1 MTITVVGDPDQLL
14 YRFAGSKPELLT
26 NDIDQWLPEL
36 KTIKLEINYRSQDE
50 IIAKSQQ
57 LIGHNYSG
65 LGGPYPQEFMK
76 NATGTKPDKVFFPSE
91 EIEKMKMWLEIETQ
105 KDSPDNKL
113 ISELGEN
120 IDRKIK
126 AVQFQMYE
134 SPEHEAL
141 ETANKI
147 NKLVQSGYNPGDFFV
162 GARTSAQLGYLEG
175 ALVRAKV
182 PFINIKGGSF
192 WGSKHVADVVAY
204 MRLASTSN
212 KSALERVSNISS
224 NNVVRMWDDKQGK
237 FYKGDYCPVRFLG
250 AEFLKA
256 IKYDIKKVSSV
267 YKAGRKGWYPQP
279 KHGNKRTLTNGQYD
293 LIGFVDDL
301 KWSIKSS
308 SHVGMVVQF
317 IVDNCYEKYL
327 KSQGMGDEGLSNAK
341 LEDLQTVENLA
352 SKYTSVDKFLSY
364 VDEMVQVAEDAE
376 NKDWDNYTVLS
387 TIHGLKGL
395 ERKVVFGLGWS
406 EGVCTKIGKD
416 VGLLPFTF
424 SLSPPPNFG
433 VLPGG
438 SMSPMEDERCI
449 GFVLIS
455 RAIERCYLSG
465 IKSYRSWVMGPSR
478 FIYEMELTDE
488 GN

>member
-1 MTITVVGDPDQLL
+1 MTIVVVGDTDQTL
-14 YRFAGSKPELLT
+14 YRFQGAKPELLT

-57 LIGHNYSG
+57 LISHNYSG
-65 LGGPYPQEFMK
+65 LGGPYPQEFIK
-76 NATGTKPDKVFFPSE
+76 NSSGIKGKGKPVS
-91 EIEKMKMWLEIETQ
+91 
-105 KDSPDNKL
+105 
-113 ISELGEN
+113 
-120 IDRKIK
+120 
-126 AVQFQMYE
+126 FQMYNT
-134 SPEHEAL
+134 PEHEAR

-147 NKLVQSGYNPGDFFV
+147 NNEMIQNGYNPGDFFI
-162 GARTSAQLGYLEG
+162 GARTRAQLGYLEG
-175 ALVRAKV
+175 ALVRAKI

-192 WGSKHVADVVAY
+192 WRSKHVADVVAY
-204 MRLASTSN
+204 LRLAYDTSS
-212 KSALERVSNISS
+212 KEALERVYNIASA
-224 NNVVRMWDDKQGK
+224 NHKYGWDDKVGK
-237 FYKGDYCPVRFLG
+237 FEKGDYCSFRMLG
-250 AEFLKA
+250 KEFLAKINFNFENIDKVLFGSDGWRYQTKKKDYTELGPTKA
-256 IKYDIKKVSSV
+256 QDLQEFVWVLKGCIDQAENVGQIVRV
-267 YKAGRKGWYPQP
+267 IIDDCYK
-279 KHGNKRTLTNGQYD
+279 
-293 LIGFVDDL
+293 
-301 KWSIKSS
+301 
-308 SHVGMVVQF
+308 
-317 IVDNCYEKYL
+317 EYL

-341 LEDLQTVENLA
+341 LEDLQTVEDLA
-352 SKYTSVDKFLSY
+352 SKYTSVNKFLAH
-364 VDEMVQVAEDAE
+364 VDEMIQVAEDAK
-376 NKDWDNYTVLS
+376 NKDWDGYVVLS

-465 IKSYRSWVMGPSR
+465 IKNYRSWVMGPSR